1 MKRKYVIFFAIT
13 LFVISTDQITKY
25 VIKENFRLGE
35 TLAVIYDFFN
45 LTYVQNTGAAFGLF
59 AHASPTFRVP
69 FFIIVPLVALLSIGS
84 IFWKVPADDIKFST
98 ALSLVISGAIGNL
111 IDRLYLGY
119 VIDFL
124 DFHWGWKYHFSVF
137 NVADSAICI
146 GVGLLMLDLFKQNRA
161 SIPGATSAQAP
172 RSHSKLKSKFSKSLL
187 KRIPQK
193 LTEKLTGSSTKTS
206 KRRAL

>member
-1 MKRKYVIFFAIT
+1 MI
-13 LFVISTDQITKY
+13 LFTDQLTKY
-25 VIKENFRLGE
+25 LIKEKFHLGE
-35 TLAVIYDFFN
+35 TLTIIPDFFN
-45 LTYVQNTGAAFGLF
+45 FTYVQNTGAAFGLF

-84 IFWKVPADDIKFST
+84 IFWKVPPEDIKFST

-111 IDRLYLGY
+111 VDRLNLGY

-146 GVGLLMLDLFKQNRA
+146 GVGLLMLDLFSQNRA
-161 SIPGATSAQAP
+161 HEPSMRLAKNLTRNGKGSGKTS
-172 RSHSKLKSKFSKSLL
+172 RTKKFHLL
-187 KRIPQK
+187 KK
-193 LTEKLTGSSTKTS
+193 L
-206 KRRAL
+206 KRRAH